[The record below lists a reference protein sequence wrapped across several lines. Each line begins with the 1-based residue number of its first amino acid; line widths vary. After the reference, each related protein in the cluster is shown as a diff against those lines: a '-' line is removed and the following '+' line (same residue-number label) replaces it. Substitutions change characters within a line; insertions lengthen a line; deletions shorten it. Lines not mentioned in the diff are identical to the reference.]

1 MGTSPSKNDGEY
13 AAVVPLNGTSTGT
26 RLALTTASA
35 ALTAG
40 RLVVGAKYKVALDP
54 ASSGVAWVDLTGG
67 TAVAPASDAAQA
79 AGFWLLPGE
88 VEIVLASVNKL
99 SGIMLAGT
107 GTLLITRLIV

>member
-1 MGTSPSKNDGEY
+1 MGTSPSKTDGEY
-13 AAVVPLNGTSTGT
+13 AALVPLSGTTVGT

-67 TAVAPASDAAQA
+67 TAAAPASDAAVA
-79 AGFWLLPGE
+79 AGFWLMPGE
-88 VEIVLASVNKL
+88 SEIIQASVNKL
-99 SGIMLAGT
+99 SAILLAGT
-107 GTLLITRLIV
+107 GTLLITRFLV